1 MKGSLLLY
9 RLPTKDETS
18 ETIVQN
24 LYCPISYISVSFF
37 AKYSIKTKFQT
48 DINLG
53 IRNIS
58 TEVWFWDSQIHPI
71 NI

>member
-37 AKYSIKTKFQT
+37 AKLLSIPLRLNFRQTLTLESEIFLQKFGFGT
-48 DINLG
+48 HKYIL
-53 IRNIS
+53 
-58 TEVWFWDSQIHPI
+58 
-71 NI
+71 